1 MTPDERRLSAYP
13 ALHHLLHTHWS
24 ALAAGSF
31 YVGHLL
37 SDERVLSVED
47 SVTLVLCGTW
57 LCTRIWLA
65 AVIAT

>member
-1 MTPDERRLSAYP
+1 
-13 ALHHLLHTHWS
+13 
-24 ALAAGSF
+24 LAAGSF